1 VGSGHVGFSPDGKW
15 LATGA
20 GGVRLWEVGTW
31 RPGPVVGSP
40 VSSHFAFDPTGR
52 LVAVND
58 DPGMVRLV
66 IAQTGKELLRLT
78 APVEGRLN
86 PLCFTP
92 DGCKLIA
99 LGEDRLVHIFD
110 LAAIRR
116 DLREMG
122 LDWEEKAP
130 PPPEAPGPVPPLAI
144 TVNTGT
150 IGNSPAEKR
159 KFWQQETAL
168 CSLLLGLNPFNFDAA
183 RRRGDAH
190 YGLGEFAK
198 ALDDYYWALV
208 MGPAAMNDLLDP
220 EQFNHLAW
228 HFATRPGRPDQP
240 AALLLVAQRAV
251 ELAPEV
257 ALYRNTLGV
266 VYYRVER
273 YHEAIEQLE
282 RSLRDNKDAAG
293 AFDLFFLAMCHHRLG
308 HVARARDCYDQAV
321 RWTESRHG
329 KLSSNWAEELKSFRA
344 EAAALLGIQF
354 LVP

>member
-40 VSSHFAFDPTGR
+40 VSNHFAFDPTGR
-52 LVAVND
+52 LLAVND
-58 DPGMVRLV
+58 DPGIVRLV

-78 APVEGRLN
+78 TPVEGRLQ
-86 PLCFTP
+86 PWCFTP

-99 LGEDRLVHIFD
+99 LGDDRLVHIFD

-116 DLREMG
+116 DLRPMG

-130 PPPEAPGPVPPLAI
+130 PPHDAPGPVPPLTI

-150 IGNSPAEKR
+150 IGKSPEQQR
-159 KFWQQETAL
+159 TIWQQETAL
-168 CSLLLGLNPFNFDAA
+168 CSLLLGLNPFNFEAA
-183 RRRGDAH
+183 LRRGDAH
-190 YGLGEFAK
+190 FGLGEFAK

-208 MGPAAMNDLLDP
+208 LWPPANNDLLDP

-228 HFATRPGRPDQP
+228 HFASRPGRPDQP
-240 AALLLVAQRAV
+240 AALVLVAEKAV

-273 YHEAIEQLE
+273 YHDAIEHLE
-282 RSLRDNKDAAG
+282 RSLRDNKDETA
-293 AFDLFFLAMCHHRLG
+293 AFDLYFLAMCHHRLG
-308 HVARARDCYDQAV
+308 HAAQARECYDEAV
-321 RWTESRHG
+321 RWTESRQG
-329 KLSSNWAEELKSFRA
+329 KLPSNWAEELKSFRA
-344 EAAALLGIQF
+344 EAEAVLGI
-354 LVP
+354 